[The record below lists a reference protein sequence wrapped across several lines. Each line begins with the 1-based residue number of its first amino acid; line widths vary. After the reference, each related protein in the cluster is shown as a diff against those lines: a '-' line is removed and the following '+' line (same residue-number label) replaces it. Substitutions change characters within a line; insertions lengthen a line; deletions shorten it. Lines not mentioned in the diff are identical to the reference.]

1 MRSVCFFALNLDTYL
16 VVAMTLCDL
25 RDEVIEDTPA
35 QPPLPGALSG
45 VGSPSS
51 LWDQTL
57 RSQA

>member
-51 LWDQTL
+51 L
-57 RSQA
+57 